1 MRQKIVVYIAV
12 VLTTTAF
19 GQKNFSDTLFIGEH
33 KFRLEKVSVFYPNVQ
48 PATVLLPSEYKQ
60 EGAKKTVAFKCTDRN
75 QYHYSISPD
84 EGYDVVVVSASD
96 SPNCFP
102 SDMTLYSYIDS
113 IPLDYK
119 KNEINIYIKSK
130 NKRIDFCALTAYIIS
145 NDTLTHYDLTN
156 RLDIPRLSKSVS
168 GQSPISENA
177 ICLIRNLYYRR
188 GDTTYFLDRSFILK
202 IK

>member
-1 MRQKIVVYIAV
+1 MRQKIVIYIV

-19 GQKNFSDTLFIGEH
+19 GQKNFSDTLFIGKH
-33 KFRLEKVSVFYPNVQ
+33 KFRLEKASVFYPNIQ
-48 PATVLLPSEYKQ
+48 PATILLPSEYKQ
-60 EGAKKTVAFKCTDRN
+60 EGAKKTVSFKCTDRK
-75 QYHYSISPD
+75 QYHYLISPD
-84 EGYDVVVVSASD
+84 EGYDEQVVSASN
-96 SPNCFP
+96 SPNCLP
-102 SDMTLYSYIDS
+102 SEMALYSYIDS
-113 IPLDYK
+113 IPLDYT

-145 NDTLTHYDLTN
+145 NDTLTYYNLTN

-177 ICLIRNLYYRR
+177 ICLIQNLYYRR
-188 GDTTYFLDRSFILK
+188 GNTTYFLDRSFILK